1 MILISNPSQ
10 DYKTTDQF
18 NESQSGVLLKRVL
31 PLLRAEQHDELYD
44 GGWGLEGRDGLA
56 LHQQVLAVRPDQRL
70 GQERREVNH
79 DLAQQGTDG
88 TWN

>member
-31 PLLRAEQHDELYD
+31 PLLRAEQHDELDD
-44 GGWGLEGRDGLA
+44 GG
-56 LHQQVLAVRPDQRL
+56 
-70 GQERREVNH
+70 
-79 DLAQQGTDG
+79 
-88 TWN
+88 